1 MILFVVTVPN
11 VMAQTTSITN
21 LQSPAGATV
30 GKDVVVTIAVT
41 YNLGASGFTLGVAI
55 FDLDTGWYAQGT
67 VQSTENNCIAAVR
80 TGNIAFCEYF
90 VSASGSDTV
99 TFNLQ
104 LSTAKSYALLAT
116 ALLGDSSGNP
126 ILDSLSTRDFRITV
140 ASDKFS
146 LAITVPS
153 QVSASIDGA
162 TQSAGIVQ
170 AGLSQGSHVISVP
183 DTVDTKTPGVR
194 LRFDHWNDGYVLPT
208 RTVNLQADSTFEA
221 MYVTQYSLT
230 LSTPYG
236 NAAGVGW
243 YDKYS
248 SAQISTPASQPM
260 SGVLG
265 SLGGKWTFQGWY
277 EGQTMVSTSS
287 STTITMNNPR
297 SLTAHWTGDY
307 LMPAIIIGVPIAVAL
322 IAAVFLAP
330 RKKGERRPKR
340 KKRRSQ
346 RKRGKK

>member
-1 MILFVVTVPN
+1 
-11 VMAQTTSITN
+11 MAQTTSITN
-21 LQSPAGATV
+21 LQSPAGAIV
-30 GKDVVVTIAVT
+30 GKDAVVTIMVT
-41 YNLGASGFTLGVAI
+41 YNLGSSGYTLGVAI

-67 VQSTENNCIAAVR
+67 VQSSKNNCIESVQ
-80 TGNIAFCEYF
+80 TGNIAFCESF

-104 LSTAKSYALLAT
+104 LSTAKSYALLAA

-126 ILDSLSTRDFRITV
+126 ILDSVSTKDFTIT
-140 ASDKFS
+140 AAPDKFS
-146 LAITVPS
+146 LTITVPT
-153 QVSASIDGA
+153 QVSANIDGA
-162 TQSAGIVQ
+162 TQPAGIVH
-170 AGLSQGSHVISVP
+170 ASLSPGSHAISVP

-194 LRFDHWNDGYVLPT
+194 LRFDHWNDDYTLLT

-221 MYVTQYSLT
+221 VYVTQYGLT

-236 NAAGVGW
+236 NAAGAGW
-243 YDKYS
+243 YDRDW
-248 SAQISTPASQPM
+248 SAQISAPASEPM

-265 SLGGKWTFQGWY
+265 RLGGRWTFQGWY
-277 EGQTMVSTSS
+277 DGQTLVSTSS
-287 STTITMNNPR
+287 SITITMNSPR
-297 SLTAHWTGDY
+297 SLTAHWTGNY

-322 IAAVFLAP
+322 IAVVFLALRKERKGRP
-330 RKKGERRPKR
+330 RR